1 MVSSEQLAKAYETE
15 LQHLIRMASI
25 PGAKAHAW
33 HRAKELDKVDIFKGI
48 AQALVEYMNA
58 VKEQKAANSQ

>member
-1 MVSSEQLAKAYETE
+1 
-15 LQHLIRMASI
+15 MASI